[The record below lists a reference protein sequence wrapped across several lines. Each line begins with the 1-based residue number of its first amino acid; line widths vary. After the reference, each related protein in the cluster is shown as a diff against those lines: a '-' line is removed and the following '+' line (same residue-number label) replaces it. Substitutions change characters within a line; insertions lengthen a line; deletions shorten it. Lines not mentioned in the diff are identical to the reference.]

1 MQQHLPFTVL
11 KQVHKCVCDAGFDTL
26 QQWLPFMVCAVEYEV
41 AEEQSDDESHTLQ
54 VPERSEGKDRSDKGI
69 VLTVYSIETIPL

>member
-1 MQQHLPFTVL
+1 
-11 KQVHKCVCDAGFDTL
+11 
-26 QQWLPFMVCAVEYEV
+26 MVCAVEYEV